1 MRLGLQ
7 CQVRL
12 TVMRFCGARDLRC
25 RKRQSDKVTDVP
37 VAILVPYRSIPF
49 ATVQSPG
56 RICAR
61 ALLAVASSS
70 MNRR

>member
-25 RKRQSDKVTDVP
+25 RKRQGDKVTDVP
-37 VAILVPYRSIPF
+37 VAILVAYSSTRFTIE
-49 ATVQSPG
+49 QSPG
-56 RICAR
+56 QICAH
-61 ALLAVASSS
+61 ATWQLLLL
-70 MNRR
+70 R